1 MAKRQFNVRIDEAVY
16 ERLTMVLSRSPRI
29 SQNEIVEDLILNY
42 LDFWEQTQQVH
53 AQEIQRQ
60 KEMIKNKLTTS
71 T

>member
-16 ERLTMVLSRSPRI
+16 ERLTMVLSRYPRI